1 MKVMFDR
8 FVELCFSVHPQVRK
22 VSRTIYCAGAP
33 AFSPHIHSQRLIRS
47 KETISFKLP
56 EKSIDW
62 RLRVLRS
69 NEHLPLSVVA
79 YPKDSIR
86 NRDQIYEETKEAE
99 LIGQGWVTKDIQG
112 QPGQTLRVTNNRDTD
127 VMVVIEREGWEDIVA
142 TASQIMLF
150 PEFRSM
156 FSTDVLA
163 PGQQAGISSLTV
175 LFTDL
180 CGSTAYYEEV
190 GDSSAYGYVRQMFDF
205 LMTVVEKHGGSV
217 VKTIGDAVM
226 AVFDSAEDGLEA
238 ALFIQRKWHAEK
250 ELSLRIGLH
259 HGPAVAVGMNGR
271 NDYFGRTVNMAAR
284 IQALGGP
291 GEIVMESGLHQRLAG
306 HKKER
311 DKRPSSIQTSE
322 PFIAELKGLS
332 EPVKLNSYS
341 SRASS

>member
-1 MKVMFDR
+1 M
-8 FVELCFSVHPQVRK
+8 
-22 VSRTIYCAGAP
+22 
-33 AFSPHIHSQRLIRS
+33 
-47 KETISFKLP
+47 
-56 EKSIDW
+56 
-62 RLRVLRS
+62 
-69 NEHLPLSVVA
+69 SVVA